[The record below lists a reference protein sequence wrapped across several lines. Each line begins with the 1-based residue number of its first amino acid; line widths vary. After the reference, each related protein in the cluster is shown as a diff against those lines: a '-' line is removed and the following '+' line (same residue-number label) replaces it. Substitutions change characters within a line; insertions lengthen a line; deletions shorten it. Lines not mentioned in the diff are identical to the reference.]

1 MNLVDWYEIELAL
14 LVRSV
19 LQYKNA
25 QTFCSKGGY
34 TQIFAREYIQ
44 YFEKIPSYT
53 SSKQL
58 WKIVLFKE
66 ETTGKCSTARTS
78 LGYISELFD
87 RYLLK

>member
-19 LQYKNA
+19 LQYRNA
-25 QTFCSKGGY
+25 QTLCSKGAILKYSLG
-34 TQIFAREYIQ
+34 
-44 YFEKIPSYT
+44 ST
-53 SSKQL
+53 SNILKKCPHTRQ
-58 WKIVLFKE
+58 E

-87 RYLLK
+87 PYLLK

>member
-19 LQYKNA
+19 LQYRNA
-25 QTFCSKGGY
+25 QTFCSKGAILKYSLGS
-34 TQIFAREYIQ
+34 TSNIL
-44 YFEKIPSYT
+44 KKKTSYT